1 MGKKCR
7 LALPVFVI
15 FIPCSAASY
24 SSTASASLPPP
35 HLPTPTPGGGGGGGE
50 VREKNETEREKETE
64 TETEM
69 SVTSCTTHTHIH
81 THTNKNAD
89 FHPELMS
96 IKQKQKQTA
105 TKNRPTLFTKLKCI
119 KIIFSP
125 LFQSVYFFRFSF
137 NFTPGLSL
145 PAKGGWHGTTQG
157 PIWHRSGRWGKMGG
171 PDRATVCRWESP
183 ERACRSPTWIYW
195 ANIHSPLRTS

>member
-1 MGKKCR
+1 MLLGTSCFCYLYSLLR
-7 LALPVFVI
+7 RFLLFDRECQSPSPQLPH
-15 FIPCSAASY
+15 SNSR
-24 SSTASASLPPP
+24 
-35 HLPTPTPGGGGGGGE
+35 GGGGGGGG
-50 VREKNETEREKETE
+50 VKKREKKHRERKRDRNVGDFVHN
-64 TETEM
+64 
-69 SVTSCTTHTHIH
+69 SHTH

-96 IKQKQKQTA
+96 IKQQQKQTA
-105 TKNRPTLFTKLKCI
+105 NKNRPTLFTKLKCI

-171 PDRATVCRWESP
+171 PDRATVCRWGSP